1 MPKKTDANHD
11 LIRRAFR
18 TKGATWIDTFQLR
31 GFCDGVIGY
40 RGLTALV
47 EVKDGNGRLTEAQER
62 LQRTFTGMYEIIR
75 TIEDVETLLLTMTI
89 KADAIEA
96 GPVD

>member
-11 LIRRAFR
+11 EIRRAFR

-47 EVKDGNGRLTEAQER
+47 EVKDGAGRLTEAQER
-62 LQRTFTGMYEIIR
+62 LQETFTGMYAVVR
-75 TIEDVETLLLTMTI
+75 DTYDVDTLLLKMTI
-89 KADAIEA
+89 YADAIQA